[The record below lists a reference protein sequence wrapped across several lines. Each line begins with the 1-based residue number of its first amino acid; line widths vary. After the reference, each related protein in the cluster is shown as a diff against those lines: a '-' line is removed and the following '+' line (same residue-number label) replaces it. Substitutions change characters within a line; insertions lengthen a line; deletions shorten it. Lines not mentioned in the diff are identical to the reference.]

1 MKNAVFYR
9 FCDVFRTEK
18 AGKYHKT
25 ATFHEKPARF
35 RGAFHEGKSGHP
47 EIRKYGIPEDQKWRK
62 AGSFLKLE
70 HTLLING
77 TIHNS

>member
-35 RGAFHEGKSGHP
+35 RGAFHEGKSGNT
-47 EIRKYGIPEDQKWRK
+47 EIRNPRRSEMAESGQF
-62 AGSFLKLE
+62 FLE
-70 HTLLING
+70 FEYTLLING

>member
-25 ATFHEKPARF
+25 ATFHEKTARF
-35 RGAFHEGKSGHP
+35 RGAFHEGKSGNT
-47 EIRKYGIPEDQKWRK
+47 EIRNPEDQKWRK
-62 AGSFLKLE
+62 AASFLE
-70 HTLLING
+70 FEYTLLING